1 MDVQTILK
9 WADELMFIKT
19 GTHLNSLQ
27 QAVLTG
33 VWHNQ
38 KYGEIAERYH
48 CSEANVKRVASNL
61 WETISEELGEKVNKS
76 NFRATMER
84 YNISNSQVGNLVVQ
98 SQFFGSSI
106 TVCGENGHSQETPK
120 NRSPSPVNSDNNQP
134 EKYHDITEVSEC
146 EIFCNRTQELNIL
159 KQWILMENS
168 RIITIF
174 GLSGIGKTALATQLV
189 EQIKD
194 DFDRVIWR
202 SHSQFSSL
210 KSLKTNLIEFISQQ
224 QETQQ
229 LSVIDFLRSHRCL
242 IILDDFQ
249 ETLTS
254 GELVGS
260 YFPEYKN
267 YGKLLKQIGRSPHNS
282 CLLLLSWE
290 KPIEIA
296 TLEAENCHCRSLELQ
311 GLGES
316 GEQLLKARG
325 LNDQDQWLE
334 LINLYGGNPSW
345 LNIIALTILDL
356 FNGNV
361 AQFLSYST
369 LFLGDLETIL
379 QEHYQRLS
387 ESEKL
392 VMVWLANQETAADI
406 CSKPAEFL
414 SDSEFLKA
422 VQSLRKRGLI
432 EKAIDKEA
440 FGFTLQP
447 VIKEYVKKRSQ
458 G

>member
-61 WETISEELGEKVNKS
+61 WEIISEELGEKVNKS

-84 YNISNSQVGNLVVQ
+84 YNISNSQVGNFVVQ
-98 SQFFGSSI
+98 SQSFGSSI
-106 TVCGENGHSQETPK
+106 TVCGENRHSQETTK
-120 NRSPSPVNSDNNQP
+120 NRSSSPVNSDNNQT

-146 EIFCNRTQELNIL
+146 EVFCNRTQELNSL
-159 KQWILMENS
+159 KQLILTENS

-189 EQIKD
+189 KHIKD

-210 KSLKTNLIEFISQQ
+210 KSLQTNLIEFLSQQ
-224 QETQQ
+224 QETQE
-229 LSVIDFLRSHRCL
+229 LSIIDSLRSHRCL

-260 YFPEYKN
+260 YLPEYKN

-296 TLEAENCHCRSLELQ
+296 TLEAENSHCRSLELR

-440 FGFTLQP
+440 LVFTLQP
-447 VIKEYVKKRSQ
+447 VIKEYVKKQSQ
-458 G
+458 C